1 MTAVRSAADALL
13 EAEVLIFCPDQPITF
28 ASGMRSPVYMDIR
41 RLIGV
46 PSAWRTVVEGLREC
60 LGDVEGGV
68 EVVAGVA
75 AGGIPHSAAVAYAAG
90 LPSCFVRKEAKGH
103 GRGRAVEGAD
113 VRGRRVVLVEDVV
126 TTGGSS
132 LVAAGALR
140 DAGAEVVGC
149 LSVAGYGFS
158 ETFAAFD
165 EAGVGLSLLV
175 PFMDLL
181 AAASRREEAS
191 PEVLEEA
198 RRWWSDPHVWAMV
211 D

>member
-1 MTAVRSAADALL
+1 MTAVRSAAEALL
-13 EAEVLIFCPDQPITF
+13 EAGVLIFCPDEPITF

-41 RLIGV
+41 RLIGI
-46 PSAWRTVVEGLREC
+46 PSAWRTVIEGLGERIEAM
-60 LGDVEGGV
+60 DGGV

-75 AGGIPHSAAVAYAAG
+75 AGGIPHSAAVAFAAG
-90 LPSCFVRKEAKGH
+90 LPSCFVRKAAKGH

-113 VRGRRVVLVEDVV
+113 VRGRRVALLEDVV

-132 LVAAGALR
+132 LEAAGILR
-140 DAGAEVVGC
+140 EAGGEVTVC
-149 LSVAGYGFS
+149 LSVAGYGFA

-165 EAGVGLSLLV
+165 EAGVELSLLV

-191 PEVLEEA
+191 PGVLEEA
-198 RRWWSDPHVWAMV
+198 RRWWSDPHHWAPRA
-211 D
+211 

>member
-1 MTAVRSAADALL
+1 M
-13 EAEVLIFCPDQPITF
+13 
-28 ASGMRSPVYMDIR
+28 YMDIR

-46 PSAWRTVVEGLREC
+46 PSAWRTVIEGLGGVIGS
-60 LGDVEGGV
+60 LDGGV

-75 AGGIPHSAAVAYAAG
+75 AGGIPHSAAVAYEAD

-132 LVAAGALR
+132 LEAAGALR
-140 DAGAEVVGC
+140 EAGGEVTMC
-149 LSVAGYGFS
+149 LSVAGYGFD
-158 ETFAAFD
+158 ETFTAFG
-165 EAGVGLSLLV
+165 EAGVELSLLV

-181 AAASRREEAS
+181 TAASRREEAS
-191 PEVLEEA
+191 LRALEEA
-198 RRWWSDPHVWAMV
+198 RRWWRDPHHWAPGA
-211 D
+211 